1 MIISRI
7 NQGRNRLGY
16 LMVNLIRERLQQP
29 MNLSW
34 LSPQHGTVSYS
45 IPLSIFNSFLVN
57 CSSRNRKQLWLLPL
71 DMLQVMELQW
81 WPAQRENE
89 SISRQSPHPTPLA
102 YSIRSW
108 PTTRDV
114 TENNYCCCSLTYSK
128 SWNLEWW
135 PTQQENKFLSRH
147 LPSQHRYSDIHSILL
162 HLSWTEV
169 YMMSPTDHMK
179 VSPAWLFCSP
189 PSPFPGRFAS
199 TVQCYFGV
207 LTRNRNCQV
216 FGHC

>member
-16 LMVNLIRERLQQP
+16 LMVNWIRERLQQP

-34 LSPQHGTVSYS
+34 LSPQLGTVTYP

-89 SISRQSPHPTPLA
+89 SI
-102 YSIRSW
+102 W
-108 PTTRDV
+108 
-114 TENNYCCCSLTYSK
+114 
-128 SWNLEWW
+128 
-135 PTQQENKFLSRH
+135 RH
-147 LPSQHRYSDIHSILL
+147 LPSQNRYSDIHSILL

-189 PSPFPGRFAS
+189 PSPFPGQFAS
-199 TVQCYFGV
+199 TVQCYFGI
-207 LTRNRNCQV
+207 LTRNRNSQV